1 MTHIVL
7 LGDSIFDN
15 KVYVGNEPDVISHLR
30 EMIAPDW
37 NATLKAIDGS
47 LVENVESQL
56 AANPATGTHYVISTG
71 GNNAIMNADVLN
83 LQVNSSAE
91 VFNVLANRIEKF
103 EEQYQKML
111 ETVMSRNLPTIVC
124 TIYHPNFIEPSL
136 QKIAKTALCAFND
149 VIIRQA
155 FLAGI
160 PFLDLR
166 LICGEKTDYAN
177 EIEPSSAGGRKIAA
191 KILEAVENH
200 DFTNKKTGVY
210 F

>member
-1 MTHIVL
+1 MAHIVL

-15 KVYVGNEPDVISHLR
+15 KAYVGNESDVITHLR

-37 NATLKAIDGS
+37 SATLKAVDGS

-56 AANPATGTHYVISTG
+56 ASSPETATHYVVSTG
-71 GNNAIMNADVLN
+71 GNNAIMNAEVLN

-111 ETVMSRNLPTIVC
+111 ETVSRRNLPTVVC
-124 TIYHPNFIEPSL
+124 TIYHPNFMEPSL
-136 QKIAKTALCAFND
+136 QKIAKVALSAFND

-166 LICGEKTDYAN
+166 LICSEKTDYAN

-200 DFTNKKTGVY
+200 DFTNKKTSVY

>member
-1 MTHIVL
+1 MAHIVL

-15 KVYVGNEPDVISHLR
+15 KAYVNGEPDVIAHLR

-37 NATLKAIDGS
+37 DATLNAIDGS

-56 AANPATGTHYVISTG
+56 ASSPETATHYAISTG
-71 GNNAIMNADVLN
+71 GNNALMNADVLN

-111 ETVMSRNLPTIVC
+111 ETVLSRNLPTVVC

-136 QKIAKTALCAFND
+136 QKIAKTALSSFND

-155 FLAGI
+155 FSTGI

-166 LICGEKTDYAN
+166 LICSEKTDYAN

-191 KILEAVENH
+191 KILEAVDNH
-200 DFTNKKTGVY
+200 DFKSKKTSVY